1 MLETFSY
8 PTTRAAKAEFRPAF
22 ARGESVDIARAVA
35 AIGRIQAVPTLLQ
48 ILCDTTGMG
57 LAAVARVTDTNW
69 TACAI
74 RDSVNSGITP
84 GSQLD
89 VNTTL
94 CIEVKSTG
102 VPIVTDR
109 ASSDPS
115 YCNHPARAL
124 YNIESYISVPILL
137 PNDEYFGNLFAIGQK
152 PTMVSDPKI
161 LSMFEGFAKL
171 IGYQLNEQLQI
182 DEAHAALLDERAVS
196 ELREQFIGILGHDL
210 RNPLQALFATT
221 DLLSKRHGDEW
232 SVKLTSRMKANVR
245 RM

>member
-1 MLETFSY
+1 
-8 PTTRAAKAEFRPAF
+8 
-22 ARGESVDIARAVA
+22 
-35 AIGRIQAVPTLLQ
+35 
-48 ILCDTTGMG
+48 
-57 LAAVARVTDTNW
+57 
-69 TACAI
+69 
-74 RDSVNSGITP
+74 
-84 GSQLD
+84 
-89 VNTTL
+89 
-94 CIEVKSTG
+94 
-102 VPIVTDR
+102 
-109 ASSDPS
+109 
-115 YCNHPARAL
+115 
-124 YNIESYISVPILL
+124 
-137 PNDEYFGNLFAIGQK
+137 
-152 PTMVSDPKI
+152 MVSDPKI